1 MVLLHGLR
9 FLFMDNQTSFGGEL
23 RTTGK
28 PLIHANGL
36 KAPVFKMVEVNEFN
50 MSRLS
55 GDDESHQS
63 PVGVKIPD
71 SDANENAR
79 LAELSKICS
88 SPEDLST
95 PVRPFKIKPLNK
107 NVIPRQKFKASPPK
121 GRVVDVEAVVYG
133 VQELSIAAE
142 KLQRTFSKQKD
153 MQREDEI
160 RRRKFNKDR
169 LGARITTSYAAPTV
183 SFHKRKKKGVNE
195 TKLRIVPQAGRHAE
209 ITTSPRAEVSDPNSC
224 TPDIEPQVLGFG
236 AQVSMDQPTQ
246 IVAGEVAFALKSF
259 GEQIGGIKESMDSFK
274 DLLEKGEG
282 KLKIEH
288 SSPTLD
294 DMKEKMVNMSEF
306 AVVVIVVV
314 VIVAMKPK
322 TPLERGMAF
331 VAISGLLVTRFGF
344 QELLQRCGLLSW
356 FQNASPVD
364 ETQPQAG
371 IFGET
376 DLEEITTIVTSFI
389 NLYVVGHVGK
399 EILDPKEFLKVT
411 TQLSRATPT
420 VANITKG
427 IGLVI
432 SFISRCAGKAMGWEH
447 FGPTGYEFIDSFF
460 KESHEVIEA
469 WASKELFNRESS
481 VARVKGLIHFGEDV
495 MCKLPMSG
503 KQANVR
509 FLLIQQIMELKKI
522 RDSLLSSGYKFSGVR
537 SEPTSLMM
545 RGSPGVFK
553 SQAMQH
559 VGLGLCARTLNPEDF
574 KKFKESPMAVIYN
587 RQHES
592 VYWDGYTADKKVILF
607 DDCLQCKDVA
617 GTPDNEVMNVIRAQ
631 NIFENILHMANL
643 NDKGTTQCRP
653 DFILATTNMMNIQ
666 LESIH
671 DARAFTRRFDL
682 VVDVSPRQEYCENP
696 KASILDRKFDRSKL
710 PLWTE
715 EECAGHPEREGLV
728 GTTKAHPSFCEFHVQ
743 KLTRDGLQ
751 FEDAGYSL
759 NFEQLMDRLIE
770 IDHVKKGWGKG
781 FLAGLQETVSSQR
794 RKYEEESVQPESGH
808 AEPLEEDPNLCQLID
823 SIRAMKPD
831 MPMDQVRR
839 RAEIIRDCFEDSNA
853 DLYFDTLRRHGSDG
867 WRARDLY
874 VTIVPLQGHLVMDPG
889 SASFQLFAPGLL
901 KETPFERQLL
911 LEDGFVY
918 NPDNPLKRS
927 MQYVAHLIQMFC
939 HVPDVNIRGTAA
951 FQSPVHK
958 FSLFA
963 EAIETYFRDYEGD
976 VIDYMSSEVSLE
988 YFSLH
993 SLTNLIAHFVLYHM
1007 RAVGVE
1013 VQVLGRVLFF
1023 KDSPVSQEIVRIGIE
1038 FKYGPPLAH
1047 AGALQVGSHVVDLT
1061 PQAGWSE
1068 DGDPDNRYSD
1078 SSDSSEGYEPMYRL
1092 SRKNADWL
1100 DSFKLSDYLRYGL
1113 YEAIIRAVL
1122 LQAEINGQIVDPDE
1136 IVEALTT
1143 FEWNEWQFE
1152 MDCND
1157 PTDPAPFVFRV
1168 WTRMKKNGKRKVFG
1182 VSEEDVKSWRETIV
1196 DYAKKGVSAL
1206 CNFWLNTY
1214 LYTLATGAVIVD
1226 EGFAWAFKDPNM
1238 RKYLGTLLGAFVYG
1252 MAAFQIAKGVIS
1264 MIFGNFSAQSNE
1276 RSGKTKRAQREKAF
1290 RRNPKPQSFISS
1302 NKNLCSVI
1310 EMVSLNHLFVVH
1322 RPRTSAENEAFEGEF
1337 CNMGGPNVVMGYA
1350 MAIGGRL
1357 MLMPY
1362 HFWSQIGSLVE
1373 DNELKANDL
1382 ITFKFVNNGCLHW
1395 SITAKDFFEGAHP
1408 DQRADKQDLIL
1419 IEMPKN
1425 YQPVRKITKH
1435 FATEKQQES
1444 YTKCDAI
1451 LYVGDRRATPEL
1463 VNGGPVAVANANS
1476 VVAVRNKDII
1486 IPDSAEWDEFVIE
1499 QVYRYRADTDFG
1511 DCGSPLYVN
1520 DSQKT
1525 ASIIGMH
1532 VAGSSS
1538 ERVGFSSVIT
1548 REWLEKYIED
1558 IGHKYEVESMETQ
1571 FGWTANPV
1579 NIEQTGDVQ
1588 VVGQIEPHSMAPGR
1602 MMGSAIRRSPLHDT
1616 YFKSPNA
1623 PARLGPFTD
1632 KEGNRIDPFDIAFQ
1646 GYCPGFVYIPEK
1658 VVEKAT
1664 RSLFD
1669 YLTHNSTQGCEK
1681 CVLTFEK
1688 AVLGDGPGSALSSI
1702 PRSTSSGYP
1711 YNVTTKPSNKV
1722 YFFGD
1727 GMDFDLST
1735 PEAQELKRE
1744 VHRVELLAMQN
1755 IRSNHIFTDTLKDE
1769 TRKKA
1774 KVFAGK
1780 TRMFSGSPLVY
1791 FILCRMYFGSFSK
1804 WMIMNK
1810 LQNGVSIGVNEFS
1823 SQWDL
1828 AARLLNQFGTGRNKG
1843 AGDFEGLDKREL
1855 PIFHQFL
1862 GEMVNE
1868 WYGEDPVG
1876 NRVRSILLL
1885 DLTNSLHV
1893 NRGILMYWHGSMPS
1907 GHFLTAMFNSLTVQL
1922 MFRVCWHWAVEC
1934 RLEGSHDFNK
1944 HVYLL
1949 VLGDDNVFS
1958 VHPEYV
1964 DYFNEKVIAEQMVKL
1979 GHVYTSADK
1988 ETVLTEKLHDL
1999 TEVTFLKRRWVY
2011 DERTGR
2017 YVGPLAL
2024 DSVLDIANWVKKGG
2038 NPIGDTENNVQVV
2051 LHELALHGKSVFDYW
2066 CSKILAAIDNCPGMQ
2081 RPESSSFERYYQQ
2094 VMMRG
2099 ESYWMDMFNNNYY
2112 RSFAP
2117 SEDLPASD
2125 YDVERD
2131 NTPVI
2136 QPQSGRLGIGRGAA
2150 LFSVTS
2156 RMALAAF
2163 PYYPGNRRAQLGLAG
2178 SYAFISAATTNTA
2191 EGENPPGKEGLFSVQ
2206 QTEEVSGSDL
2216 NQNTTS
2222 ATNDG
2227 GVTTSVRSY
2236 LPLSNELL
2244 NSARTQ
2250 VANEIASFLAK
2261 PKIVSTGTLNTT
2273 DTFAT
2278 AILSKI
2284 VPSDL
2289 INVNDI
2295 WGYKIQ
2301 GTLGFRGELHLT
2313 LQINGNRFQQ
2323 GRYMLV
2329 FCPNGGSVGNTVAFT
2344 RAHMATLTEV
2354 TQLPRVE
2361 LDVNCDTEGT
2371 LVIPHIN
2378 VQGWTAVKL
2387 LSTYGNIGTVA
2398 LLAYSPL
2405 VSPAGSSSCS
2415 YTLFAHY
2422 EKVEITLPTM
2432 PQSGR
2437 PYGRVRRNPNRPAD
2451 AEAESGGLGPIQSA
2465 ALKVGMASKILS
2477 GIPLLSSV
2485 AQPVSWASDIVGR
2498 AAGAFG
2504 WARPRNEG
2512 PTVYMSKQIMH
2523 RFTNVDAQDNSTKLA
2538 LFDRN
2543 EVEDIPNFA
2552 GGDVDELALNY
2563 VAGIS
2568 AYYTGFSW
2576 STASAAD
2583 AVLLTQ
2589 PISPRLFTRNTTQ
2602 ATTAITHLTPL
2613 AFVSSFFTLWRGT
2626 IRFTF
2631 KLVKTEFH
2639 SGRLLA
2645 AFTPY
2650 DYANIGS
2657 APVVNLALSQYL
2669 HRTIIDVRNGN
2680 EFVIDVPYTA
2690 FAQYRATYGND
2701 SFTGKLTLFV
2711 LNPLVAP
2718 ANVSS
2723 SISVLV
2729 EVSAGEDFEWAGP
2742 AQPSGDP
2749 VFQWTPQSGRIV
2761 PQAGRKDC
2769 TITEESVGGARDSQ
2783 SLMSARAAIG
2793 ERVLSF
2799 RSLLKRFNRVL
2810 NIPDGQTT
2818 DQFYSCYP
2826 PQISV
2831 RQIDSTPAVVATVM
2845 RFDTYDRVASC
2856 YAMIRGSMRWKAI
2869 NMLKSHDPHI
2879 LAMSYPR
2886 SGVGVSVLNL
2896 NTIQNGAQPIDNTN
2910 AFVSV
2915 RSYAF
2920 GRGDATGGIEVE
2932 FPFYNQYPAT
2942 ATADVTS
2949 TGATF
2954 SVTNKISIPNASNSG
2969 SRYMGCFQALN
2980 YDSDPH
2986 TKPEFFR
2993 AVGEDFSAGFFVS
3006 TLPVIG
3012 WDPDSSA

>member
-1 MVLLHGLR
+1 MELLVEPPRVSGSVVLKKNVSSANSNKDKQKEIAPPTSGGSRGTNSELNPEAVR
-9 FLFMDNQTSFGGEL
+9 SFQT
-23 RTTGK
+23 R
-28 PLIHANGL
+28 
-36 KAPVFKMVEVNEFN
+36 
-50 MSRLS
+50 
-55 GDDESHQS
+55 
-63 PVGVKIPD
+63 
-71 SDANENAR
+71 
-79 LAELSKICS
+79 
-88 SPEDLST
+88 
-95 PVRPFKIKPLNK
+95 PLNQK
-107 NVIPRQKFKASPPK
+107 LERQSGWSERKLTPGYYTKFQERSKEIAKEFESDHD
-121 GRVVDVEAVVYG
+121 RMVD
-133 VQELSIAAE
+133 
-142 KLQRTFSKQKD
+142 KLRN
-153 MQREDEI
+153 E
-160 RRRKFNKDR
+160 
-169 LGARITTSYAAPTV
+169 
-183 SFHKRKKKGVNE
+183 KKKYVDQKKKAG
-195 TKLRIVPQAGRHAE
+195 KDSKMKKMGIVPQAGRHAE

-274 DLLEKGEG
+274 DLLERGEG

-715 EECAGHPEREGLV
+715 EECAGHPEREGLA

-823 SIRAMKPD
+823 SICAMKPD

-853 DLYFDTLRRHGSDG
+853 DLYFDTLRRHGFDG

-911 LEDGFVY
+911 LEDGFAY
-918 NPDNPLKRS
+918 NPENPLKRS

-939 HVPDVNIRGTAA
+939 HVPDVNIRGAAA

-1100 DSFKLSDYLRYGL
+1100 DSFKLTDYLRYGL

-1157 PTDPAPFVFRV
+1157 ATNPAPFVFRV
-1168 WTRMKKNGKRKVFG
+1168 WTRMKRNGKRKVFG

-1322 RPRTSAENEAFEGEF
+1322 RPRTPAENEAFEGEF

-1476 VVAVRNKDII
+1476 VVAVRNKDIT

-1623 PARLGPFTD
+1623 PARLAPFTD

-1669 YLTHNSTQGCEK
+1669 YLTHNSTQGCAK
-1681 CVLTFEK
+1681 CVLTFEE

-1744 VHRVELLAMQN
+1744 VQRVELLAMQN

-1791 FILCRMYFGSFSK
+1791 FLLCRMYFGSFSK

-1828 AARLLNQFGTGRNKG
+1828 VARLLNQFGTGRNKG

-1893 NRGILMYWHGSMPS
+1893 NRGVLMYWHGSMPS

-1934 RLEGSHDFNK
+1934 RLDGSHDFNK

-1958 VHPEYV
+1958 VHPEYI

-1988 ETVLTEKLHDL
+1988 ETVLTEQLHDL
-1999 TEVTFLKRRWVY
+1999 TEVTFLKRKWVY
-2011 DERTGR
+2011 DERSGR

-2051 LHELALHGKSVFDYW
+2051 LHELALHGKSVFDHW
-2066 CSKILAAIDNCPGMQ
+2066 CSRILVAIDNCPGMQ

-2136 QPQSGRLGIGRGAA
+2136 QPQSGRLGTGRGAA

-2163 PYYPGNRRAQLGLAG
+2163 PYYPGNRRAQKGLAG
-2178 SYAFISAATTNTA
+2178 SFAFRSAATTTS
-2191 EGENPPGKEGLFSVQ
+2191 EGEIPPGKEGLFATQ

-2216 NQNTTS
+2216 NQNTTT

-2227 GVTTSVRSY
+2227 GVVTSTRIHV
-2236 LPLSNELL
+2236 PLSNELL
-2244 NSARTQ
+2244 NSARTM
-2250 VANEIASFLAK
+2250 VSNEIASFLSK
-2261 PKIVSTGTLNTT
+2261 PMVVATGTLNTT
-2273 DTFAT
+2273 DTFAVPKVT
-2278 AILSKI
+2278 RNI
-2284 VPSDL
+2284 PSDL
-2289 INVNDI
+2289 INVAGNI
-2295 WGYKIQ
+2295 WANKLQ
-2301 GTLGFRGELHLT
+2301 GTFGFRGELHLT

-2329 FCPNGGSVGNTVAFT
+2329 FCPTGGATSNLSNTTAFV

-2361 LDVNCDTEGT
+2361 LDVNCDTEGS
-2371 LVIPHIN
+2371 LVIPFIN
-2378 VQGWTAVKL
+2378 VQGWSVVKAGFA
-2387 LSTYGNIGTVA
+2387 YGNVGVVS

-2405 VSPAGSSSCS
+2405 IAPAGSTNCAF
-2415 YTLFAHY
+2415 TIFAHY
-2422 EKVEITLPTM
+2422 EKVEITMPTM

-2437 PYGRVRRNPNRPAD
+2437 AYGKVRRNPGRPAD
-2451 AEAESGGLGPIQSA
+2451 AEADSGGLGPIQSA
-2465 ALKVGMASKILS
+2465 ANKVGMASKILS
-2477 GIPLLSSV
+2477 GIPLLASV
-2485 AQPVSWASDIVGR
+2485 ALPVSWASDIVGR

-2512 PTVYMSKQIMH
+2512 PTIYMSKQVMH

-2552 GGDVDELALNY
+2552 GGDVDELSLNY

-2568 AYYTGFSW
+2568 AYYTSISW
-2576 STASAAD
+2576 ATSSPAGTPIMTE
-2583 AVLLTQ
+2583 AV
-2589 PISPRLFTRNTTQ
+2589 SPRLYTRNTSQ
-2602 ATTAITHLTPL
+2602 ASTVITHLTPL
-2613 AFVSSFFTLWRGT
+2613 AFVSSFFSMWRGT
-2626 IRFTF
+2626 VRYTF

-2639 SGRLLA
+2639 SGRLLVA
-2645 AFTPY
+2645 ITPY
-2650 DYANIGS
+2650 DLANIG
-2657 APVVNLALSQYL
+2657 ATPAVTLDNSQFL

-2680 EFVIDVPYTA
+2680 EFTVDVPYMA
-2690 FAQYRATYGND
+2690 FAQYRATYGDDKYSAMIN
-2701 SFTGKLTLFV
+2701 LIV

-2718 ANVSS
+2718 SGVST
-2723 SISVLV
+2723 SVNILV
-2729 EVSAGEDFEWAGP
+2729 EISAGDDFEWAGP
-2742 AQPSGDP
+2742 AQPSGSP
-2749 VFQWTPQSGRIV
+2749 VYQWTPQSGRIV

-2769 TITEESVGGARDSQ
+2769 AITEETIGGAHDIH
-2783 SLMSARAAIG
+2783 SLMPARAAIG

-2799 RSLLKRFNRVL
+2799 RSLLKRFNR
-2810 NIPDGQTT
+2810 IITTPDGQTT
-2818 DQFYSCYP
+2818 DQFFSCYP

-2831 RQIDSTPAVVATVM
+2831 RQIDAVPAVIATTM
-2845 RFDTYDRVASC
+2845 SFDTYDRVASC
-2856 YAMIRGSMRWKAI
+2856 YAIVRGSMRWKAI

-2886 SGVGVSVLNL
+2886 SGSTALININTVS
-2896 NTIQNGAQPIDNTN
+2896 TGATPVDTSV
-2910 AFVSV
+2910 AFAPV

-2932 FPFYNQYPAT
+2932 FPYYNQYPST
-2942 ATADVTS
+2942 ATSDITS

-2954 SVTNKISIPNASNSG
+2954 SATAQVGIYNANITG

-2980 YDSDPH
+2980 YDADTH

-2993 AVGEDFSAGFFVS
+2993 AVGEDFSAGLFVS

-3012 WDPDSSA
+3012 WQANSSA

>member
-1 MVLLHGLR
+1 
-9 FLFMDNQTSFGGEL
+9 MDSKNL
-23 RTTGK
+23 
-28 PLIHANGL
+28 
-36 KAPVFKMVEVNEFN
+36 VEVKGIDVPRVDSEMNK
-50 MSRLS
+50 LS
-55 GDDESHQS
+55 
-63 PVGVKIPD
+63 
-71 SDANENAR
+71 N
-79 LAELSKICS
+79 ICS
-88 SPEDLST
+88 SPEDLSA
-95 PVRPFKIKPLNK
+95 PVRPFKVKPLNK
-107 NVIPRQKFKASPPK
+107 NVIPRKKFKVPPPK
-121 GRVVDVEAVVYG
+121 ERVVDIETIVHG
-133 VQELSIAAE
+133 IQELDIAAE
-142 KLQRTFSKQKD
+142 KLQRTFSKEKD
-153 MQREDEI
+153 LKRQDEI
-160 RRRKFNKDR
+160 RRRKFNQDR

-183 SFHKRKKKGVNE
+183 SFQKRKKKGVNE

-420 VANITKG
+420 VVNITKG

-432 SFISRCAGKAMGWEH
+432 SFISKAAGKAMGWEH

-469 WASKELFNRESS
+469 WASKELFNRDSS
-481 VARVKGLIHFGEDV
+481 VAKVKGLIHFGEDL

-509 FLLIQQIMELKKI
+509 FLLLQQIMELKKI
-522 RDSLLSSGYKFSGVR
+522 RDSLLSSGYKFSGTR
-537 SEPTSLMM
+537 SEPASLMM

-559 VGLGLCARTLNPEDF
+559 VGLGLCARTLSPEDF
-574 KKFKESPMAVIYN
+574 NKFKESPMSVIYN
-587 RQHES
+587 RQHEG
-592 VYWDGYTADKKVILF
+592 VYWDGYTADKKIILF
-607 DDCLQCKDVA
+607 DDVLQCKDVA
-617 GTPDNEVMNVIRAQ
+617 GSPDNEVMNVIRAQ
-631 NIFENILHMANL
+631 NIFENILHMASM
-643 NDKGTTQCRP
+643 NDKGNTQCRP

-682 VVDVSPRQEYCENP
+682 VVDVSPRQEFCENP
-696 KASILDRKFDRSKL
+696 NASILQRKFDRSKL
-710 PLWTE
+710 PVWTE
-715 EECAGHPEREGLV
+715 EECAGRDDREGLV
-728 GTTKAHPSFCEFHVQ
+728 GMTKAHPSYCEFHVQ
-743 KLTRDGLQ
+743 RLTKDGLQ
-751 FEDAGYSL
+751 FESAGKSL
-759 NFEQLMDRLIE
+759 TFDELMDRMVE
-770 IDHVKKGWGKG
+770 ISSLKKGWGKG
-781 FLAGLQETVSSQR
+781 FLAGLQETVSDQR
-794 RKYEEESVQPESGH
+794 RKYEAESIQPESGVDDNT
-808 AEPLEEDPNLCQLID
+808 PLEEDPSLRQLIE
-823 SIRAMKPD
+823 SIREMKPNWS
-831 MPMDQVRR
+831 MNQVRR
-839 RAEIIRDCFEDSNA
+839 RAEILRECLDDNNA
-853 DLYFDTLRRHGSDG
+853 DIYFDTLARYGSSG
-867 WRARDLY
+867 WRARDLH
-874 VTIVPLQGHLVMDPG
+874 VTITPLQGYLRMNSG
-889 SASFQLFAPGLL
+889 TASFKLFAPGLFR
-901 KETPFERQLL
+901 ETPFERLL
-911 LEDGFVY
+911 LLRDGFSFDPMV
-918 NPDNPLKRS
+918 PMTED
-927 MQYVAHLIQMFC
+927 MQWISHLIQSFC
-939 HVPDVNIRGTAA
+939 VVPDTNIRGEQA
-951 FQSPVHK
+951 FDSPIHK
-958 FSLFA
+958 ASLCA
-963 EAIETYFRDYEGD
+963 EAVATYFRYYDAGTFDLTTGECS
-976 VIDYMSSEVSLE
+976 IDN
-988 YFSLH
+988 FSLQ
-993 SLTNLIAHFVLYHM
+993 NLVDLITYFVLYYM

-1013 VQVLGRVLFF
+1013 VQIQGRVLIFR
-1023 KDSPVSQEIVRIGIE
+1023 DSPVSEETFRIGIDFRYGVSPERSASTQGNEPTNGIVPQTGWTDE
-1038 FKYGPPLAH
+1038 FE
-1047 AGALQVGSHVVDLT
+1047 
-1061 PQAGWSE
+1061 E
-1068 DGDPDNRYSD
+1068 DPSNKYSD
-1078 SSDSSEGYEPMYRL
+1078 SSNSESEYEPMYRL
-1092 SRKNADWL
+1092 TKVNSDWL
-1100 DSFKLSDYLRYGL
+1100 DYIRMEDFTRFGL

-1122 LQAEINGQIVDPDE
+1122 LQAEINGQIVEPDE
-1136 IVEALTT
+1136 IVEAIMT
-1143 FEWNEWQFE
+1143 FKWEEWAFQL
-1152 MDCND
+1152 DSND
-1157 PTDPAPFVFRV
+1157 PTNPAPFVFRV
-1168 WTRMKKNGKRKVFG
+1168 WTRMKSNGKRKVFG

-1238 RKYLGTLLGAFVYG
+1238 RKYLGTLLGTFVYG

-1395 SITAKDFFEGAHP
+1395 SMTAKDFFEGAHP

-1476 VVAVRNKDII
+1476 VVAVRNKDIT

-2178 SYAFISAATTNTA
+2178 SYAFRSAATTTS
-2191 EGENPPGKEGLFSVQ
+2191 EGEIPPGKEGLFATQ
-2206 QTEEVSGSDL
+2206 QTAEVSGSDL
-2216 NQNTTS
+2216 NSNTTT
-2222 ATNDG
+2222 ATNDA
-2227 GVTTSVRSY
+2227 GVVTSTRVY
-2236 LPLSNELL
+2236 TPLSSELL
-2244 NSARTQ
+2244 NSARTS
-2250 VANEIASFLAK
+2250 VSNEIASFLAR
-2261 PKIVSTGTLNTT
+2261 PKVISVGTLNTT
-2273 DTFAT
+2273 DTFAVPKLT
-2278 AILSKI
+2278 RKI
-2284 VPSDL
+2284 PSDF
-2289 INVNDI
+2289 INLDDI
-2295 WGYKIQ
+2295 WGRKLQ
-2301 GTLGFRGELHLT
+2301 GTFGFRGELHLT

-2329 FCPNGGSVGNTVAFT
+2329 FCPTGGASANGTNVTAFT

-2361 LDVNCDTEGT
+2361 MDVNCDTEGS
-2371 LVIPHIN
+2371 LVIPFLN
-2378 VQGWTAVKL
+2378 VQGWSVVKVG
-2387 LSTYGNIGTVA
+2387 SSYGDIGTVA
-2398 LLAYSPL
+2398 LMTYSPL
-2405 VSPAGSSSCS
+2405 VAPAGSTNCA

-2422 EKVEITLPTM
+2422 EKVEITMPTM

-2437 PYGRVRRNPNRPAD
+2437 AYGKVRRNPGRP
-2451 AEAESGGLGPIQSA
+2451 AEAEAASGGLGPIQSA
-2465 ALKVGMASKILS
+2465 ANKVGMVSKILS
-2477 GIPLLSSV
+2477 GIPLLASV
-2485 AQPVSWASDIVGR
+2485 AQPVSWASDIIGR

-2552 GGDVDELALNY
+2552 GGDVDELSLNY

-2568 AYYTGFSW
+2568 AFYTSFTW
-2576 STASAAD
+2576 STASA
-2583 AVLLTQ
+2583 VGTQ
-2589 PISPRLFTRNTTQ
+2589 IWTESVTPRAFTRNTSQ
-2602 ATTAITHLTPL
+2602 AATVITHLTPI
-2613 AFVSSFFTLWRGT
+2613 AFVASFFSLWRGT
-2626 IRFTF
+2626 VRFTF

-2639 SGRLLA
+2639 SGRLLVA
-2645 AFTPY
+2645 IVPY
-2650 DYANIGS
+2650 DLGCVGA
-2657 APVVNLALSQYL
+2657 APAVNLDNTQYL

-2680 EFVIDVPYTA
+2680 EFTVDVPYMA
-2690 FAQYRATYGND
+2690 FAQYRATYGD
-2701 SFTGKLTLFV
+2701 DKYSCIVQMLV

-2718 ANVSS
+2718 SGVSTS
-2723 SISVLV
+2723 VNVLV
-2729 EVSAGEDFEWAGP
+2729 EVSAADDFEWAGP
-2742 AQPSGDP
+2742 AQPSGEP
-2749 VFQWTPQSGRIV
+2749 ILQWTPQSGRIV

-2769 TITEESVGGARDSQ
+2769 AITEETVGGAHDIH
-2783 SLMSARAAIG
+2783 SLMPARAAIG

-2810 NIPDGQTT
+2810 TVPDGQTT
-2818 DQFYSCYP
+2818 NQFFSCYP

-2831 RQIDSTPAVVATVM
+2831 RQIDAVPAVIANTM
-2845 RFDTYDRVASC
+2845 TFDTYDRVASC
-2856 YAMIRGSMRWKAI
+2856 YAMVRGSMRWKAI
-2869 NMLKSHDPHI
+2869 NMLKSHDPHM

-2886 SGVGVSVLNL
+2886 SGANSLLNINTVSS
-2896 NTIQNGAQPIDNTN
+2896 GATPVDTSVTY
-2910 AFVSV
+2910 APV

-2920 GRGDATGGIEVE
+2920 GRGDATGGLEVE
-2932 FPFYNQYPAT
+2932 FPYYNQYPAT
-2942 ATADVTS
+2942 ATADITS
-2949 TGATF
+2949 TGATV
-2954 SVTNKISIPNASNSG
+2954 SVGASVGIYNSNVTG
-2969 SRYMGCFQALN
+2969 SRYLGCFQVLN
-2980 YDSDPH
+2980 YDPDTH

-2993 AVGEDFSAGFFVS
+2993 AVGEDFSAGLFVS

-3012 WDPDSSA
+3012 WQANSSA